1 MMEEPDLERLLEHI
15 EETNFCRR
23 ILREEPEVWKV
34 LLGVDQG
41 DDATV
46 VEVGNERLVINS
58 EGPYP
63 ANIGRKAAIVHSA
76 ADVVVTGGEPV
87 MAFDTIQA
95 EDEDE
100 AEKILKDLKRQA
112 DGLGISIV
120 GGNTQSHPE
129 LVSCVSVTVVGRLVA
144 DEPIPDGTAREGDVL
159 VFLGE
164 PVRGD
169 VGERVR
175 RARAKFNAYLKWID
189 EGIDI
194 SAAKDASRGGVL
206 GNLLEMMGK
215 ARKGLEL
222 RSMPY
227 PTWTG
232 YLGIF
237 MVCMDPDDVERAGRI
252 ALEEGA
258 PFVVAG
264 EVVDEPGIRF
274 AGRELVSA
282 DDMIEVYKRLP
293 YKPPTTGTRD

>member
-1 MMEEPDLERLLEHI
+1 MEKVDLERLLEHI

-23 ILREEPEVWKV
+23 LLREVPEEWETIVGP
-34 LLGVDQG
+34 LQG

-46 VEVGNERLVINS
+46 IEVNGERLVINM

-63 ANIGRKAAIVHSA
+63 AKIGRKTAIIHSA
-76 ADVVVTGGEPV
+76 ADVVVTGGDPV
-87 MAFDTIQA
+87 VAFDAVQA
-95 EDEDE
+95 ESEEQAEEILEDLRKQ
-100 AEKILKDLKRQA
+100 AE
-112 DGLGISIV
+112 GLGIKIL
-120 GGNTQSHPE
+120 GGNTQSHPD
-129 LVSCVSVTVVGRLVA
+129 LVPCVSVTVIGRLIT

-169 VGERVR
+169 VGERVHK
-175 RARAKFNAYLKWID
+175 AKVKFNAFLRFLR
-189 EGIDI
+189 EGIDV

-215 ARKGLEL
+215 ARKGVEL

-237 MVCMDPDDVERAGRI
+237 MVCVSPDDVERAAEI
-252 ALEEGA
+252 AFEEGC
-258 PFVVAG
+258 PFTVAG
-264 EVVDEPGIRF
+264 EVVDEPVIRF
-274 AGRELVSA
+274 GNRELVSEEE
-282 DDMIEVYKRLP
+282 MIEVYRRLP
-293 YKPPTTGTRD
+293 YKPPGAGR